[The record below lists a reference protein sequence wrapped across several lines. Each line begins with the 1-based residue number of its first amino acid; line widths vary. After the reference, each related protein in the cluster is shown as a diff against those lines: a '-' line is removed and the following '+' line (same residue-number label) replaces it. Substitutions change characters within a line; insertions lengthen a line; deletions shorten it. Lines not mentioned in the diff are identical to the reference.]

1 RHRTACRL
9 LVHAC
14 RGPVPDSG
22 QSDWCRQVF
31 ACSPRALMTRRFG
44 GGFANFSERHPLPL
58 VAGERALERPNAGMH
73 TNGSPVSRHFI
84 FQLVARFNSQGLSNF
99 LGNGRLSLTRH
110 RRMKYRHVLTFKFI
124 LTSIIPLTSFTGKAY
139 RNGSLS

>member
-1 RHRTACRL
+1 
-9 LVHAC
+9 
-14 RGPVPDSG
+14 DSG

-99 LGNGRLSLTRH
+99 LGNGRLPLTRH
-110 RRMKYRHVLTFKFI
+110 RGMQHRYVLTSWNVITYI
-124 LTSIIPLTSFTGKAY
+124 LAL
-139 RNGSLS
+139 